1 MIKPELVQEIANK
14 TRVSKKQIEQIMDVM
29 LDTIISQVKDGE
41 KVLISGFGTFHLTH
55 RKARNG
61 INPVTKEPMKIDGVM
76 VPKFKAGEQFK
87 RAVRSKK

>member
-1 MIKPELVQEIANK
+1 MN
-14 TRVSKKQIEQIMDVM
+14 VM
-29 LDTIISQVKDGE
+29 LDTIIKEVKDGD

-61 INPVTKEPMKIDGVM
+61 INPVTKEHMKINGVM

-87 RAVRSKK
+87 RAVRAKK

>member
-1 MIKPELVQEIANK
+1 MIKPDLIQEIANK

-29 LDTIISQVKDGE
+29 LDTIIDQVKDGE

-61 INPVTKEPMKIDGVM
+61 INPVTKKHIKIEGMM
-76 VPKFKAGEQFK
+76 VPKFKAGEPFK
-87 RAVRSKK
+87 KAVRLKK

>member
-1 MIKPELVQEIANK
+1 MIKPELIQAIANK

-29 LDTIISQVKDGE
+29 LDTVVDQVKDGD

-61 INPVTKEPMKIDGVM
+61 INPVTKEPMKISGVM
-76 VPKFKAGEQFK
+76 VPKFRAGEQFK
-87 RAVRSKK
+87 RAVRLKK

>member
-1 MIKPELVQEIANK
+1 MIKPDLVQEIANK

-29 LDTIISQVKDGE
+29 LDTIIKEVKDGD
-41 KVLISGFGTFHLTH
+41 KVLISGFGTFHLSH

-61 INPVTKEPMKIDGVM
+61 INPVTKEAMKINGMM